1 MSRKLLFL
9 VACSTLCL
17 APSAFAEGVVKWVDA
32 NGVTHFGDA
41 QFAPQAGAEQIE
53 LQEANGMD
61 VPDLRVLD
69 RTEAPRALNGV
80 VVKRQHTKNPRGW
93 RGYWNRPAD
102 MRSSQR
108 SRR

>member
-9 VACSTLCL
+9 LACSTLCL
-17 APSAFAEGVVKWVDA
+17 APSAFAGDVVKWVDA
-32 NGVTHFGDA
+32 NGVTHFGNA
-41 QFAPQAGAEQIE
+41 QFAPREGAERIE

-69 RTEAPRALNGV
+69 RTQTPRELNGV
-80 VVKRQHTKNPRGW
+80 VVKRQQTKNPRGW